1 MGWQYL
7 CSHCQVVPDYI
18 ADEKFAIVNKEIRE
32 VGEAQGD
39 RQHRQTAWLNKKR
52 GRYVKPS
59 EWQPRKRHR
68 KSTFVWLAQ
77 MDHQLKSTC
86 GVGLGHF
93 AVKDPRPPWNER
105 PFGPLCW

>member
-52 GRYVKPS
+52 GRYVQPS

-68 KSTFVWLAQ
+68 KSTFVGSPKWTTSSRAHVASASGTSL
-77 MDHQLKSTC
+77 
-86 GVGLGHF
+86 
-93 AVKDPRPPWNER
+93 
-105 PFGPLCW
+105 